1 MAAYVLDASALIA
14 FLVREPGY
22 ELVERL
28 IDDCWIST
36 VNLSEVVA
44 FLGRGGAGAAEIREE
59 IHSLS
64 LNVVGFDEALAVDAG
79 LMARQTRQIGLS
91 LADRA
96 CLALARRQAVP
107 VITADR
113 VWADIADAVG
123 VEIVLIR

>member
-14 FLVREPGY
+14 FLVREQGC
-22 ELVERL
+22 EIVDRL

-44 FLGRGGAGAAEIREE
+44 FLGRGGGSAATIREE
-59 IHSLS
+59 VKALA
-64 LNVVGFDEALAVDAG
+64 LNVVDFDEALGVDAG
-79 LMARQTRQIGLS
+79 LMARQTKPIGLS

-96 CLALARRQAVP
+96 CLALAKRQAVA

-113 VWADIADAVG
+113 IWANVAEAVG